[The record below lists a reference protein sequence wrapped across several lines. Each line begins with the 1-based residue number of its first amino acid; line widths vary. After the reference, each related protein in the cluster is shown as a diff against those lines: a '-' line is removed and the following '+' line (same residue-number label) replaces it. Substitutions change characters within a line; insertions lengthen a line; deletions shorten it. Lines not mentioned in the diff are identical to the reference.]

1 MNAQAGRD
9 CFVTMF
15 LAMTGAVLSLLPHD
29 DPRDR
34 RECPWCYNQPV
45 RHSERSEGISL

>member
-15 LAMTGAVLSLLPHD
+15 LAMTGAVLRLLRHD
-29 DPRDR
+29 VPRNDGR
-34 RECPWCYNQPV
+34 CMEIAVSFAAAPGENR
-45 RHSERSEGISL
+45 